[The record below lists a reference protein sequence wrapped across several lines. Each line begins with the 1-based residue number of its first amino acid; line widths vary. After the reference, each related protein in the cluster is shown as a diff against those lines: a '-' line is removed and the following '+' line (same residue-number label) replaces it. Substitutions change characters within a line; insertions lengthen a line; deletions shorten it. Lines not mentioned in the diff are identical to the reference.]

1 MASFSQTYSISASV
15 HDVWQAL
22 VSSEKIN
29 AWGGGP
35 AVMDDKVGTEFELW
49 GGDIWG
55 KNIEVVHFK
64 RLKQEWFAG
73 EWDQPSIVTIDLAVT
88 GHQTTI
94 VLTHDQVPDE
104 EQASL
109 EAGWK
114 DYYFG
119 AMKSFLEKQEK

>member
-1 MASFSQTYSISASV
+1 MASFSQTYIILASV
-15 HDVWQAL
+15 HEVWQAI
-22 VSSEKIN
+22 VDPEKIN

-55 KNIEVVHFK
+55 KNIEVVHHK
-64 RLKQEWFAG
+64 KLKQEWFAG
-73 EWDQPSIVTIDLAVT
+73 EWDQPSIVTIDMT
-88 GHQTTI
+88 GASHQTTI

-114 DYYFG
+114 DSYFEPI
-119 AMKSFLEKQEK
+119 KNFLEKK